1 MANQPAEIAQ
11 LTMATEINAP
21 PDRVWKA
28 LTDNIGEWWPVE
40 FFAGGEDGKRS
51 YICEAH
57 PGGRMFEQ
65 WDDGG
70 GLLWGTVICAEPNV
84 RLQVLGV
91 TFPNWGGPSLGYVS
105 WDLSAN
111 DNGTTLTFS
120 ESMLGRISEAN
131 IDEKNK
137 GWAFLCNSMK
147 AYVEGDPPPAWQG

>member
-11 LTMATEINAP
+11 LTMETQIDAP
-21 PDRVWKA
+21 PERVWQA
-28 LTDNIGEWWPVE
+28 LTENIGGWWPVE
-40 FFAGGEDGKRS
+40 FFAGGEDGKRK

-105 WDLSAN
+105 WELSPN
-111 DNGTTLTFS
+111 DSGTTLTFS

-147 AYVEGDPPPAWQG
+147 AYVEGDPPPTWQD